1 MIDSD
6 DYHNVVKELINKIKS
21 LVSVD
26 DIKLNSKLNFI
37 KQRFNKIIEFQKG
50 KYKLQ
55 ENECNDTF
63 ITKSKII
70 KCAIDTDYPDSQKI
84 HNLVDKVWQ
93 NPYTSAL
100 FTFVSIALAKDESNL
115 HFI

>member
-1 MIDSD
+1 MNYEIKSGKALKAVEDTQQILLRYLLIDSM

-21 LVSVD
+21 LVSAD
-26 DIKLNSKLNFI
+26 DTKLNSKLNSI

-55 ENECNDTF
+55 ENGCNDTF

-70 KCAIDTDYPDSQKI
+70 KCAIETDYPDSQKI
-84 HNLVDKVWQ
+84 HNLVDKVW
-93 NPYTSAL
+93 
-100 FTFVSIALAKDESNL
+100 
-115 HFI
+115 